1 MNHCTFHCTPYSI
14 PNITHRP
21 NSFKQFMD
29 YMITLLVYYI
39 CLVKMQLN
47 DVIKSIDWYQP
58 FVAILI
64 QVDVAKNSIDTGVGI
79 GIGQSIIWVK
89 SLKIHS
95 LRDTPLLYQFTV
107 YIKHLLL
114 FLFIKTYQV
123 TVKVPNKQYM
133 SVIHKQTSVCITFKD
148 LCTRS
153 LPSNYQQMFL
163 TK

>member
-79 GIGQSIIWVK
+79 GIGQSII
-89 SLKIHS
+89 
-95 LRDTPLLYQFTV
+95 
-107 YIKHLLL
+107 
-114 FLFIKTYQV
+114 
-123 TVKVPNKQYM
+123 
-133 SVIHKQTSVCITFKD
+133 
-148 LCTRS
+148 
-153 LPSNYQQMFL
+153 
-163 TK
+163 